1 MFPSS
6 HPGLLA
12 GEGGTEPFPSSKFP
26 LGFCGFRVSSLS
38 QVLWWWLTCSF

>member
-12 GEGGTEPFPSSKFP
+12 GEGGTEPFP
-26 LGFCGFRVSSLS
+26 LGFCGFGVSSLS
-38 QVLWWWLTCSF
+38 EVLWWWLLCSF